1 MVDVCQYWCAM
12 MMMMMMTMCVCVCV
26 CVCVCGVGLQGMQRI
41 VAEQLDSYQRVY
53 RCRQLVLREAHA

>member
-1 MVDVCQYWCAM
+1 
-12 MMMMMMTMCVCVCV
+12 MCVR
-26 CVCVCGVGLQGMQRI
+26 VCVCGVGLQGMQRI